1 MKKFSY
7 LILFLL
13 VSSLIFPR
21 LIGTLPQ
28 VMKPTMIVVKNNKL
42 YIAEGAIFSVYSI
55 NDQKLLHKF
64 GKKGEG
70 PGELIEIPH
79 VPNKISIVKGKIFVT
94 GIGKAISFSKTG
106 EFISEFKTT
115 QSVFQLIPAGNNFIA
130 KEFAQSKDGKV
141 RYMTITLYNS
151 NMKKL
156 KELYRQPFVQQQGS
170 PGIVLDMT
178 MEFVS
183 IVITEEKIFLEESP
197 KGFLIEVFDLN
208 GNKLYDIEKKYTKT
222 PVTSKDREKL
232 ENKLKNDPQVKQQA
246 NRVGGWGELK
256 KFIKMNFSAYFP
268 PIKGIEASGNR
279 LYVRTYNMK
288 DGKDEYIVMDLK
300 GNVMKK
306 VFISSSFEPSIN
318 SQIAGGR
325 LSSIENGKL
334 YYLLENEDDEEWELH
349 VEKL

>member
-1 MKKFSY
+1 M
-7 LILFLL
+7 LFPEFIG
-13 VSSLIFPR
+13 SLPD
-21 LIGTLPQ
+21 
-28 VMKPTMIVVKNNKL
+28 VMKPSMIVVKNNKL

-55 NDQKLLHKF
+55 YDQKLLHKF

-79 VPNKISIVKGKIFVT
+79 IPNKISVQKGNIFVT

-106 EFISEFKTT
+106 KFISEFKTT

-130 KEFAQSKDGKV
+130 KEFAQSKDGKT

-151 NMKKL
+151 DMKKL

-208 GNKLYDIEKKYTKT
+208 GNKLYDIEKKYTKI
-222 PVTSKDREKL
+222 PVTAKDREEQ
-232 ENKLKNDPQVKQQA
+232 ENKLKNDPQVKQTA
-246 NRVGGWGELK
+246 NRMGGWNEMK

-268 PIKGIEASGNR
+268 PIKGIEASGDR

-300 GNVMKK
+300 GNVKKK
-306 VFISSSFEPSIN
+306 VYISSSFEPSIN

-325 LSSIENGKL
+325 LSSIDNGKL
-334 YYLLENEDDEEWELH
+334 YYLLENEDEEEWELH
-349 VEKL
+349 VEEL

>member
-1 MKKFSY
+1 MKKFNL

-13 VSSLIFPR
+13 FSSLIFPR
-21 LIGTLPQ
+21 LIGTLPD
-28 VMKPTMIVVKNNKL
+28 VMRPSMIVVKNNKL

-79 VPNKISIVKGKIFVT
+79 IPNKISVQKGNIFVT

-106 EFISEFKTT
+106 KFISEFKTT

-130 KEFAQSKDGKV
+130 KEFAQSKDGKT

-151 NMKKL
+151 DMKKL

-197 KGFLIEVFDLN
+197 KGFLIEVFDFD
-208 GNKLYDIEKKYTKT
+208 GNKLYDIKKEYKKI
-222 PVTSKDREKL
+222 PVTAKDREEQ

-246 NRVGGWGELK
+246 NRMGGWNEMK
-256 KFIKMNFSAYFP
+256 KFIKMTFSAYFP

-279 LYVRTYNMK
+279 LYVRTYNVK

-300 GNVMKK
+300 GNVKKK
-306 VFISSSFEPSIN
+306 VYISNSFEPSIN

-334 YYLLENEDDEEWELH
+334 YFLLENEDDEEWELH
-349 VEKL
+349 VESL